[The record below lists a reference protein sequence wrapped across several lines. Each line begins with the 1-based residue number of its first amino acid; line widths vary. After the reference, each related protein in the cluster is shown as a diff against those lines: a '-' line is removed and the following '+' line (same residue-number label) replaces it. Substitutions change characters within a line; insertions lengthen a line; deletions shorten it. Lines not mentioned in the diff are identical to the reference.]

1 MPDEVHEFVE
11 LFPNLSDKVP
21 SSNSIM
27 EKKVAQ
33 KRKMKDAD
41 EGRSESRSS
50 NASCHTLTQVLEQNK
65 MVNKRRSDGSSTIF
79 SPVPEEEMM
88 MEDREEEEIDDKS
101 QKSEDL
107 ELPDNID
114 QLIDNFFT

>member
-33 KRKMKDAD
+33 KRKMKERD
-41 EGRSESRSS
+41 
-50 NASCHTLTQVLEQNK
+50 
-65 MVNKRRSDGSSTIF
+65 
-79 SPVPEEEMM
+79 
-88 MEDREEEEIDDKS
+88 
-101 QKSEDL
+101 
-107 ELPDNID
+107 
-114 QLIDNFFT
+114 